1 MTQSSSNFKDG
12 IELPESISKQAF
24 TEFKSSALQLTTN
37 NTLKIFQI
45 TANAIGYSEFVTK
58 AINAQPRELPFQVNW
73 HLDNSTD
80 QFRNHLVT
88 EINQKVLNQD
98 TLNMQRSNKQENG
111 LELVLD
117 NVLDSEDFILPYQ
130 NELEIMKFLRLLRYQ
145 HSCAIAILELNNQI
159 DIEDSI
165 ARMSILAEVLIKLAY
180 GWSFARIK
188 EKSGCPV
195 FNKSSLSQ
203 TVDNF
208 SQNMLILAMGKF
220 GGFELNFSSDVD
232 LIFFYGEDGETQGG
246 KRSIE
251 NARFFQKVGILL
263 IKLLDEVTQEGF
275 VFRIDMRLRPYGDS
289 GALAISLAQAEDYYQ
304 EQGRDWERFAMVRA
318 RVITGSASEKEYLE
332 KIIRAFAFRRY
343 IDYGVIDSLRN
354 MKQMIQREVRRRE
367 LKNNIKLGAGGI
379 REIEFMVQSLQLI
392 QGGRNKKLQEKS
404 ILKVIPML
412 VKDNLLDKQTAD
424 NLGGNYRFLRRLEN
438 CIQEFEEKQ
447 TQELPVDMTQQ
458 KHLAKIMGFSAY
470 DKLALKIDEHLL
482 NTRSHFQNLFSDD
495 SEEDPTEDD
504 FSLSLWE
511 GLIDSEQLTTYLE
524 TNKTIASYQASF
536 NHNEFI
542 QHVKDFRDSKSRI
555 ALSAKGSKRLTA
567 IMPAVIELCINS
579 KSPVNSLL
587 RVINILKS
595 ILKRTAYLDL
605 MVENKP
611 ILKHLVDLVSQSEWI
626 ATRLSEHPIL
636 MDELLY
642 PHSLYQPLKS
652 HDLENELR
660 QYLLRVEEDDEE
672 ALLNCIRQFKQI
684 NELRV
689 AAVLISE
696 QSNISKID
704 ISKIN
709 IAQVS
714 IYLTQ
719 LAEVIIKACIRHCW
733 YAITSRHGVPENLT
747 SINDYGF
754 AIIGYGKLGGSEL
767 GFNSDLDLVFLF
779 DQDIASKTNGKRPIS
794 VTRFYTRL
802 SQKLIH
808 FLSTRTNQGVLY
820 EVDMRLRP
828 SGNSGMLVSHIDTF
842 KNYQNEEAWTWEHQ
856 AIIRARCIFS
866 ANDKLLNEF
875 NILRNKIIC
884 KNREVKHLALD
895 VSTMREKMRKQ
906 LDQSTKDI
914 FDLKQGV
921 GGLVDIEFL
930 VQYFALNNQV
940 TVCKTVTNSMIPS
953 NTNELIKYI
962 HRNEKISVDTQ
973 NMLIEAF
980 NVFRNLINLRILN
993 KQNHLIAYS
1002 QIENGL
1008 SDDELSETNLSEEN
1022 LSKTNQTIDSEIFN
1036 HQKIIKQI
1044 WLSEFEKT

>member
-1 MTQSSSNFKDG
+1 
-12 IELPESISKQAF
+12 
-24 TEFKSSALQLTTN
+24 
-37 NTLKIFQI
+37 
-45 TANAIGYSEFVTK
+45 
-58 AINAQPRELPFQVNW
+58 
-73 HLDNSTD
+73 
-80 QFRNHLVT
+80 
-88 EINQKVLNQD
+88 
-98 TLNMQRSNKQENG
+98 
-111 LELVLD
+111 
-117 NVLDSEDFILPYQ
+117 
-130 NELEIMKFLRLLRYQ
+130 
-145 HSCAIAILELNNQI
+145 
-159 DIEDSI
+159 
-165 ARMSILAEVLIKLAY
+165 
-180 GWSFARIK
+180 
-188 EKSGCPV
+188 
-195 FNKSSLSQ
+195 
-203 TVDNF
+203 
-208 SQNMLILAMGKF
+208 
-220 GGFELNFSSDVD
+220 
-232 LIFFYGEDGETQGG
+232 
-246 KRSIE
+246 
-251 NARFFQKVGILL
+251 
-263 IKLLDEVTQEGF
+263 
-275 VFRIDMRLRPYGDS
+275 
-289 GALAISLAQAEDYYQ
+289 
-304 EQGRDWERFAMVRA
+304 
-318 RVITGSASEKEYLE
+318 
-332 KIIRAFAFRRY
+332 
-343 IDYGVIDSLRN
+343 
-354 MKQMIQREVRRRE
+354 
-367 LKNNIKLGAGGI
+367 
-379 REIEFMVQSLQLI
+379 
-392 QGGRNKKLQEKS
+392 
-404 ILKVIPML
+404 
-412 VKDNLLDKQTAD
+412 
-424 NLGGNYRFLRRLEN
+424 
-438 CIQEFEEKQ
+438 
-447 TQELPVDMTQQ
+447 
-458 KHLAKIMGFSAY
+458 
-470 DKLALKIDEHLL
+470 
-482 NTRSHFQNLFSDD
+482 
-495 SEEDPTEDD
+495 
-504 FSLSLWE
+504 
-511 GLIDSEQLTTYLE
+511 
-524 TNKTIASYQASF
+524 
-536 NHNEFI
+536 
-542 QHVKDFRDSKSRI
+542 
-555 ALSAKGSKRLTA
+555 
-567 IMPAVIELCINS
+567 MPAVIELCINS